1 LLCGLVD
8 GFSGLVFLFPPVI
21 ESGENTTT
29 VANDFADSL
38 KAEAVLGHTQKKV
51 NTVYIKTPVSI
62 QEEID
67 RIRDSN
73 DWIVRPVGRER
84 VSIPAINNQAIH
96 EIPAALDRSG
106 NNESKEEAFP
116 SLRSG
121 VSTIVT
127 PATVEQ
133 TITYVIPAALDSSGN
148 NESKEEAPPLTKDL
162 ISSIL
167 VPLTTVAD
175 ISAGAMPENVMQL
188 AVQAN
193 IIGFNAPALVI
204 EKLPV
209 TDSIVVQDE
218 EYAVDALILMVNELS
233 DVYDDEKT
241 FKFVEKLNLFKN
253 GKFSYPVDPENPIH
267 STVGVIKNLANK
279 HYIKAGCPATISAS
293 NIDSYIEYL
302 NNLPDQ
308 GKISAVDVSLINR
321 EITVPLKQIVA
332 ACQSFLYDPS
342 TEKELDE
349 SLLNSVFNIIQLNRS
364 ADLYVNTL
372 ITGHNQQAAEL
383 STEQKLVFANT
394 LLHLSMQNTVAINE
408 KIRVLSEDFEGFEKV
423 CKFVIK

>member
-21 ESGENTTT
+21 ESGSNTTT

-38 KAEAVLGHTQKKV
+38 KAEAVLGHTQKKIS
-51 NTVYIKTPVSI
+51 TVYIKTPIPI

-67 RIRDSN
+67 RIRNSN
-73 DWIVRPVGRER
+73 DWIFRPIGRER
-84 VSIPAINNQAIH
+84 FSIPAINDQALH
-96 EIPAALDRSG
+96 VIPAALDSSG
-106 NNESKEEAFP
+106 NNESKEALP

-127 PATVEQ
+127 PAIVEQ

-175 ISAGAMPENVMQL
+175 VSAGAMPENVMQS
-188 AVQAN
+188 AAQAG

-209 TDSIVVQDE
+209 TDSIIVQDE
-218 EYAVDALILMVNELS
+218 EYAVDALILTVNELS
-233 DVYDDEKT
+233 DVYDNEKT

-253 GKFSYPVDPENPIH
+253 GKFSYPVDSEDPVH
-267 STVGVIKNLANK
+267 SAVDVIKKLANK
-279 HYIKAGCPATISAS
+279 HYIKAGCPVTINPG
-293 NIDSYIEYL
+293 NINSYVEYL

-308 GKISAVDVSLINR
+308 GKISAADASLIR
-321 EITVPLKQIVA
+321 SEITVPLKQIVD
-332 ACQSFLYDPS
+332 ACQAFLYDPS

-372 ITGHNQQAAEL
+372 ITGYNQQAAEL
-383 STEQKLVFANT
+383 SPEQKLSFANT
-394 LLHLSMQNTVAINE
+394 LLHLSLQNTVVLNE